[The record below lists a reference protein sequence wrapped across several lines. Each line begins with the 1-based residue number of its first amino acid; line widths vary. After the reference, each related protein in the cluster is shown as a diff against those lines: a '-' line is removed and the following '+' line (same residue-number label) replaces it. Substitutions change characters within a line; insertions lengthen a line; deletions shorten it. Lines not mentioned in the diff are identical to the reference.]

1 MLRWSMIFKGTNGRP
16 KAAHGSSSSQRNLR
30 FRFRRLGPLAKVSI
44 TAAADSWC
52 CCSLHIWLFLRIL
65 YRCIYIYIHLRYFW
79 ILLKLMHDFGW
90 LILIGRRFMGSVK
103 RPTALIHM
111 GTLQEVAQEKE
122 WVAVDGGT
130 GRACR
135 GKSAGDNLAS
145 YFTVNS
151 VGRGGVQNTM
161 ALLMITETLYNI
173 NVHKTVLIP
182 YLIGRMVLLIV
193 FVVASWMVVPFVEAL
208 CCWSAFAKVPAVF
221 ACCLSIWNDFT
232 WSIPEPW
239 GPGQSQ
245 CLPILMRKYDWL
257 QGCGIPHFWKMWDLD
272 SSRWHWSEH

>member
-1 MLRWSMIFKGTNGRP
+1 
-16 KAAHGSSSSQRNLR
+16 
-30 FRFRRLGPLAKVSI
+30 
-44 TAAADSWC
+44 
-52 CCSLHIWLFLRIL
+52 
-65 YRCIYIYIHLRYFW
+65 
-79 ILLKLMHDFGW
+79 MHDFGW